1 VKTRSGSLPLLLL
14 SFAVVT
20 AAQDQARLDGGQEN
34 RDAQKQ
40 TARTAHVESRKLIH
54 DSELTPDE
62 KARVWELERSL
73 GQAYVNSQAELV
85 DQLFSTDWR
94 GFRDNAGDS
103 ASKHV
108 STESANLV
116 GSAYLKSGNDLLR
129 DCQQRSSAG
138 VCVGYILGVLDAV
151 NLEQTAGNKKG
162 ASKTVT
168 VCVPPTLDGR
178 QVANVVEKY
187 LLEHPETRGF
197 HASQSVLTAAI
208 KTWACRAE

>member
-1 VKTRSGSLPLLLL
+1 VKIRYGLL
-14 SFAVVT
+14 SLLTLLSIAT
-20 AAQDQARLDGGQEN
+20 TGAQDHAKLKPGDEYRQ
-34 RDAQKQ
+34 AQKQ
-40 TARTAHVESRKLIH
+40 TTEASPVESRKPIA
-54 DSELTPDE
+54 DSDLSQDE
-62 KARVWELERSL
+62 KARVRELERFL

-85 DQLFSTDWR
+85 DQLFSSDWR

-108 STESANLV
+108 STESANL
-116 GSAYLKSGNDLLR
+116 GSSAYLKSGNDLLH

-151 NLEQTAGNKKG
+151 NLEQTAGNKRA
-162 ASKTVT
+162 ASKTVR
-168 VCVPPTLDGR
+168 VCVPSTLDGR

-187 LLEHPETRGF
+187 LLEHPETGAL

-208 KTWACRAE
+208 KTWACPAK